1 MNRNNVMPFHEVDD
15 FNHYISTVFHI
26 PQNLNIFN

>member
-1 MNRNNVMPFHEVDD
+1 MNRNNVMFFHEMGD
-15 FNHYISTVFHI
+15 FNLYICTVFHI